1 MVKYKYNVG
10 DKLGP
15 YEIILIQ
22 QLGAGKGIFECPL
35 CHSSFQAEYCD
46 IISGRHRS
54 CGCGHTRIKD
64 LTGQKFGRL
73 TVVKFTGELTDS
85 YNALWLCEC
94 DCGNSIII
102 SADKLTGG
110 KKQSCGCLRVD
121 NAIKTAQSNLLNLDG
136 QKFGRLLALY
146 RIQKDNKYYYL
157 TSQNNVTQYSEVTA
171 TDNSYYIYDLLL
183 KGDDVIKVV
192 TGDSSTG
199 LYYVLKTDGNVYGYI
214 VTQADRNSPPAI
226 TSSTIAYNQED
237 YGGKIIDFNY
247 AGNSTNTFVKT
258 NNKIYRMYVS
268 NGENCSKYADVTCTY
283 EMKEDKT
290 LNEYSDRIIVYNG
303 NTLITDYH
311 RIFTVNN

>member
-1 MVKYKYNVG
+1 MKKT
-10 DKLGP
+10 KLLFVLLGS
-15 YEIILIQ
+15 IILCTACDGDVTRDIRHDGFSYGNEFSCKYFFPADKEDTSY
-22 QLGAGKGIFECPL
+22 LKIKYL
-35 CHSSFQAEYCD
+35 TSS
-46 IISGRHRS
+46 
-54 CGCGHTRIKD
+54 
-64 LTGQKFGRL
+64 
-73 TVVKFTGELTDS
+73 
-85 YNALWLCEC
+85 
-94 DCGNSIII
+94 SIIDTSGKI
-102 SADKLTGG
+102 YEVSLGQTYANDQNCKKADTNITVK
-110 KKQSCGCLRVD
+110 
-121 NAIKTAQSNLLNLDG
+121 AIMDESIIKGT
-136 QKFGRLLALY
+136 
-146 RIQKDNKYYYL
+146 DNKYYYL